1 LKTFD
6 DGLTD
11 RQFDN
16 FQFVNFYEVTND
28 AENPEAA
35 FALYALMEIPAQ
47 YRYLKQKGLV
57 R

>member
-1 LKTFD
+1 VKK
-6 DGLTD
+6 
-11 RQFDN
+11 
-16 FQFVNFYEVTND
+16 D

-35 FALYALMEIPAQ
+35 FALHALIEIPEQ